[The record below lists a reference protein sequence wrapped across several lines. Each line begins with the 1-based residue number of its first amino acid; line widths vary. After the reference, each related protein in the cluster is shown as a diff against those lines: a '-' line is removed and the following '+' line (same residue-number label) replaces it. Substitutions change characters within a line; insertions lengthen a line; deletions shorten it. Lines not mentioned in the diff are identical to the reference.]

1 MAAPVE
7 PPRAPT
13 GRFRW
18 MLMAF
23 IIFPLTFVMSLDR
36 TNMAVSAPVIQQH
49 FHFSLVD
56 MSLILTSFA
65 WTYAVFQIPGGLL
78 TERLGSRRMLT
89 FADIWWSIWT
99 AATTLGYSVASFI
112 GIRGLLGVGQAAD
125 WSASVNSI
133 KRWFPAHE
141 RARANSILLGGLYLG
156 PIIGTPLTVAIVLGL
171 GWQWS
176 FYIYGA
182 AGILVGWLWWHYY
195 RDRPQNHP
203 SVSPD
208 EVRYIEAGYDTG
220 STPDVSRWRDWK
232 RFLSSYRFWAF
243 GLQYF
248 FLIFIQSFFTTW
260 LPTYLVKA
268 RGFSLASMGFA
279 GSLPWVALFVM
290 VFVTGAW
297 QDRVLTRTGS
307 KRRARTPFAV
317 VGFILA
323 ALFLIIASRVATPWL
338 MIVFLMGSLGSVG
351 LVQVSIW
358 PTCTDLGRNM
368 TGSVTGWTNF
378 WGNLSSAL
386 GPIFTALLVALTSS
400 WATALTVMGLAALI
414 GAVLWLLVNP
424 DRPLEPSEA
433 AA

>member
-7 PPRAPT
+7 PTRTPT

-141 RARANSILLGGLYLG
+141 RARAHSILLGGLVPG
-156 PIIGTPLTVAIVLGL
+156 SHHRHTAHGGNCPGARVAVVLLHLRRRRHSGGL
-171 GWQWS
+171 
-176 FYIYGA
+176 A
-182 AGILVGWLWWHYY
+182 V
-195 RDRPQNHP
+195 
-203 SVSPD
+203 
-208 EVRYIEAGYDTG
+208 
-220 STPDVSRWRDWK
+220 
-232 RFLSSYRFWAF
+232 
-243 GLQYF
+243 
-248 FLIFIQSFFTTW
+248 
-260 LPTYLVKA
+260 
-268 RGFSLASMGFA
+268 
-279 GSLPWVALFVM
+279 VAL
-290 VFVTGAW
+290 
-297 QDRVLTRTGS
+297 
-307 KRRARTPFAV
+307 
-317 VGFILA
+317 
-323 ALFLIIASRVATPWL
+323 
-338 MIVFLMGSLGSVG
+338 
-351 LVQVSIW
+351 
-358 PTCTDLGRNM
+358 
-368 TGSVTGWTNF
+368 
-378 WGNLSSAL
+378 LS
-386 GPIFTALLVALTSS
+386 
-400 WATALTVMGLAALI
+400 
-414 GAVLWLLVNP
+414 
-424 DRPLEPSEA
+424 
-433 AA
+433 